1 MSIVTPVEKI
11 RIAIADQLC
20 EFGVERPESL
30 HETILIRH
38 GIFCGRKF
46 QLERYVVVWFVEE
59 DEIKF
64 FDPSGELIKATS
76 AVQFLREH
84 CDGRVSESDRRAA

>member
-11 RIAIADQLC
+11 RIAIAEQLC

-30 HETILIRH
+30 NETLLIRH

-46 QLERYVVVWFVEE
+46 QVASYLIVWFVEE

-76 AVQFLREH
+76 AIRFLQEY
-84 CDGRVSESDRRAA
+84 ESRSAQPERRAA